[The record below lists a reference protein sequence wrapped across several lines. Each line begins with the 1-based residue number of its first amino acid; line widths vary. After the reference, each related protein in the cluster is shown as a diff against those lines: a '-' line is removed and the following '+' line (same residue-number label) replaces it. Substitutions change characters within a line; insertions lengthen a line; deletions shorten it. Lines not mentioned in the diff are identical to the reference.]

1 MTYRL
6 TMLGLAAAI
15 ALGAVAMSAMSA
27 MSAPTQAQVVGYPLN
42 PPTAKQHR
50 AAQRHKHERPHQ
62 IACTVTGCHP
72 IPAHCHPEMGY
83 NIDGIPTGFDI
94 VVCP

>member
-6 TMLGLAAAI
+6 SMLALAAAI
-15 ALGAVAMSAMSA
+15 ALGSVAMSATSV
-27 MSAPTQAQVVGYPLN
+27 PTQAQVAGHPLN
-42 PPTAKQHR
+42 PPTAKEHR
-50 AAQRHKHERPHQ
+50 EAQRHKHERPRQ

-83 NIDGIPTGFDI
+83 NVDGIPTGFDI